1 MPTLNYFLENISN
14 LCDTIDSL
22 KFSPPGMFTNSIV
35 TKPEITQLLKD
46 ANESEQ
52 LLYKHESEKGIL
64 ERVDGKSY
72 FKSGEDEYSNG
83 NVEGRRVAVNVPILT
98 NISEKSSEVGSSPE
112 RPGRTGDAPRTYRAI
127 IETINKLP
135 VSDEKYIESIR
146 QMKREYEQLTSE
158 INELQHEYDINQ
170 KALYNN
176 NVFGMDMD
184 EAGIDR
190 ALRKE
195 EEEVAELE
203 REIER
208 RRLGL

>member
-1 MPTLNYFLENISN
+1 MPTLSYFLENINN
-14 LCDTIDSL
+14 LCDSIESL
-22 KFSPPGMFTNSIV
+22 KFKPPGMFTNSIV

-52 LLYKHESEKGIL
+52 LLYKHESEKGLL

-83 NVEGRRVAVNVPILT
+83 NTEGRRVAVNVPTLT
-98 NISEKSSEVGSSPE
+98 NISEKSSESGSSPE
-112 RPGRTGDAPRTYRAI
+112 RPSRTGDAPRVYRAI

-135 VSDEKYIESIR
+135 VTDPKYVESIR
-146 QMKREYEQLTSE
+146 QMKREYEELNGDIT
-158 INELQHEYDINQ
+158 ELQQEYDANQ

-184 EAGIDR
+184 EAGIDK
-190 ALRKE
+190 ALTRE

-208 RRLGL
+208 RRGV